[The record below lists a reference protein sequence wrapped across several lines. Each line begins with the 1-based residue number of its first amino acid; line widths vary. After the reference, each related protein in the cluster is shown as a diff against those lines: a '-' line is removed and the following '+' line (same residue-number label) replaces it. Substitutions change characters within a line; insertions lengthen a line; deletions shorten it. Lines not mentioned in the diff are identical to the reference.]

1 MWRLRRVQPSTTTE
15 AETRGA
21 KQVSLR
27 TVENRKPPGS
37 SVPNIPE
44 PLLIRCI
51 DLWSINSLNQIL
63 REYGSHPETKIN
75 AAKFPGTWTD
85 SNFPPHQ
92 IIAMIRLLSCLRRTN
107 TFINMWRFVGQDI
120 PAALKYFV
128 IMGFFL
134 SHSWPLWKKMQLLWF
149 KYCNFEKKGSTSGG
163 LLPSHGGQNKSHRR
177 QNDDWCLFLRARL
190 ETEPSRVN

>member
-1 MWRLRRVQPSTTTE
+1 MWRLRRVQPRTTTE

-107 TFINMWRFVGQDI
+107 TFINVEICRSGHPCSAEVLCYNGVFFVTQLTFMEKN
-120 PAALKYFV
+120 AAAV
-128 IMGFFL
+128 I
-134 SHSWPLWKKMQLLWF
+134 
-149 KYCNFEKKGSTSGG
+149 
-163 LLPSHGGQNKSHRR
+163 
-177 QNDDWCLFLRARL
+177 
-190 ETEPSRVN
+190 